1 MQQADQALAGSSR
14 KRPRSDD
21 ALDRSPQQPAQ
32 ARSPEQPDALDAHLS
47 GSWGLKRPRTKRGG
61 GLPDPGT
68 PTGADLAASST
79 VFVGQ
84 DTVAIARVEDDF
96 PAFND
101 DEVAWLMELFT

>member
-1 MQQADQALAGSSR
+1 MQEAGQSLAGSSR

-32 ARSPEQPDALDAHLS
+32 ARSAEQPDALHAHLS
-47 GSWGLKRPRTKRGG
+47 GSWGLKRSRTKRGG
-61 GLPDPGT
+61 GLLDPGT

-84 DTVAIARVEDDF
+84 DAANSAGADDDF
-96 PAFND
+96 RAFDD
-101 DEVAWLMELFT
+101 DEIAWLMDLFA